1 MAMQTIRGFL
11 TVAAAALAAAL
22 SLPAAAQDAGTV
34 QFASGSVEVL
44 RGAQRLPAQKGTVLL
59 QGDSVVTAAASSA
72 QLRMVDGALVS
83 LRPSTQMAIE
93 RYEFD
98 EAKAAPGEALLGL
111 VRGTMR
117 TFTGLIVARDR
128 DKFRLR
134 TTIANVGIRGS
145 GNILAHSDAAGTIN
159 HTLTGAHGVTSKD
172 AAGVERTL
180 VSYPGQTIQVLPGL
194 APRFIPTPPSILAG
208 ASQGSKSASAEEK
221 AAGDTKSTTGSS
233 PEEGGAVAEAG
244 VAPDPTIASSQAT
257 TSTVAAAIVAAQPAP
272 NALFEALVR
281 TANPYAGG
289 GFEGVFGQTSY
300 LGDGGA
306 ILDAEGRLVR
316 IRNVR
321 YDEFLAGGGA
331 LPPGYQQ
338 LTIEGADLSLV
349 GGTHYDG
356 FRTPDGAITIGRWQG
371 GSIVV
376 SGGTT
381 PGGSYSIPVGP
392 RSVAYE
398 VNIPLHPG
406 IFGTFTG
413 STTYTLVA
421 ATSPTDAFGNV
432 GSVSSATVNADFG
445 SQTVTGSVGLAVNGQ
460 SFSISGSDTLTRNPT
475 RFAFATSLGNISI
488 GCTGSNC
495 ASQGYQ
501 GTFNGGFA
509 GVDGRWATLSYRVN
523 PTRLPE
529 RAFDD
534 WIAGSIVLGTLT
546 PPTVGIQ
553 LPQTGTANLAFTGA
567 SFIAPGDFGP
577 PINGTLFA
585 NEVSG
590 TLQANFANRTVGFTA
605 TIGSLSP
612 ESPTYVASASGAPI
626 IGAGFSASTSPGP
639 GQAPLTVTCTGSPC
653 GAAGTGIGR
662 FDGLFT
668 DSSGQRGQATFSVGD
683 SLGIYNGGANFGP
696 GTLAFT
702 RALAADVQHGAA
714 AIVASPAS
722 AAAAVT
728 AAAAIRSPRIAL
740 RGPH

>member
-1 MAMQTIRGFL
+1 MAMQTIRGFIAI
-11 TVAAAALAAAL
+11 AAGVLAALL
-22 SLPAAAQDAGTV
+22 SAPAAAQTAGTV
-34 QFASGSVEVL
+34 QFASGSVEIL
-44 RGAQRLPAQKGTVLL
+44 RGAQRLAAQKGTTLL

-72 QLRMVDGALVS
+72 QLVMVDGALVS

-128 DKFRLR
+128 DKFRMR

-145 GNILAHSDAAGTIN
+145 GNILAHSDEAGTVN

-208 ASQGSKSASAEEK
+208 ASQGTKSASAEEK
-221 AAGDTKSTTGSS
+221 AAEGTKTTSGSS
-233 PEEGGAVAEAG
+233 AEEGATATEAG
-244 VAPDPTIASSQAT
+244 AASNPTLASSQAA

-272 NALFEALVR
+272 GALFEALVR
-281 TANPYAGG
+281 TANPYSGG
-289 GFEGVFGQTSY
+289 GFEGVFGQSSY
-300 LGDGGA
+300 LGNGGA

-316 IRNVR
+316 IVNVR

-331 LPPGYQQ
+331 LPPGYAQ

-349 GGTHYDG
+349 GGIHHDG
-356 FRTPDGAITIGRWQG
+356 FRTPDGAITIGRWEG

-376 SGGTT
+376 TGGTT

-392 RSVAYE
+392 RSVTYE

-413 STTYTLVA
+413 STTYTLLA
-421 ATSPTDAFGNV
+421 ATSPTDALGNV
-432 GSVSSATVNADFG
+432 GSVSSAVVNANFSNQTVN
-445 SQTVTGSVGLAVNGQ
+445 GSVALGVNGQ

-475 RFAFATSLGNISI
+475 RFAFATALGNISI
-488 GCTGSNC
+488 GCTGASC

-523 PTRLPE
+523 PTRLPGS
-529 RAFDD
+529 AFDD
-534 WIAGSIVLGTLT
+534 WIAGSIVLGTPT

-553 LPQTGTANLAFTGA
+553 LPQTGTANLAFMGA
-567 SFIAPGDFGP
+567 SFLAPGDFGP
-577 PINGTLFA
+577 PINGQLFA
-585 NEVSG
+585 DRVSG
-590 TLQANFANRTVGFTA
+590 TLQANFTNRTVGFNA
-605 TIGSLSP
+605 TIGSNASG
-612 ESPTYVASASGAPI
+612 SPTYVASASGAPI
-626 IGAGFSASTSPGP
+626 IGAGFSASTLPGP

-653 GAAGTGIGR
+653 GAAGSGIGR

-668 DSSGQRGQATFSVGD
+668 SSTGQQGQATFSVGD
-683 SLGIYNGGANFGP
+683 SLGIYNGGTNFGP
-696 GTLAFT
+696 STLAFT
-702 RALAADVQHGAA
+702 RALAADVQRGAA
-714 AIVASPAS
+714 AVAASPA
-722 AAAAVT
+722 AATVT
-728 AAAAIRSPRIAL
+728 AAAAIRAPRFSPR
-740 RGPH
+740 GPQ

>member
-1 MAMQTIRGFL
+1 MAMQTNRG
-11 TVAAAALAAAL
+11 TIAIAAGILAAFLAA
-22 SLPAAAQDAGTV
+22 PAAAQDAGTV

-44 RGAQRLPAQKGTVLL
+44 RGAQRLPAQKGTVLR
-59 QGDSVVTAAASSA
+59 QGDSVVTAEASSA

-98 EAKAAPGEALLGL
+98 EATAAPGEALLGL

-128 DKFRLR
+128 EKFRLR

-194 APRFIPTPPSILAG
+194 APRFIPTPPGILAG
-208 ASQGSKSASAEEK
+208 ASQGTKSASAEEK

-244 VAPDPTIASSQAT
+244 VASNPTIASSQAT
-257 TSTVAAAIVAAQPAP
+257 TSTVAAAIVAAQPAV
-272 NALFEALVR
+272 LFEALYR
-281 TANPYAGG
+281 SATPYAVAPGY
-289 GFEGVFGQTSY
+289 EGVIGQSTY
-300 LGDGGA
+300 LGNGGA
-306 ILDAEGRLVR
+306 VLDAAGRLVA
-316 IRNVR
+316 IRNGS
-321 YDEFLAGGGA
+321 YNEFLTGLGA
-331 LPPGYQQ
+331 SFPPGYAQTQ
-338 LTIEGADLSLV
+338 ITGAEVTFV
-349 GGTHYDG
+349 GGVHQDG
-356 FRTPDGAITIGRWQG
+356 FRTADGAITIGRWEG

-376 SGGTT
+376 TGGNA
-381 PGGSYSIPVGP
+381 PGGSATFPVGP
-392 RSVAYE
+392 RSVTYD
-398 VNIPLHPG
+398 VTIPLHPG

-413 STTYTLVA
+413 TSTYSMVA
-421 ATSPTDAFGNV
+421 ATRPADAFGNT
-432 GSVSSATVNADFG
+432 GLVSSATLDANFS
-445 SQTVTGSVGLAVNGQ
+445 SQVVTGNIALAVNSQ
-460 SFSISGSDTLTRNPT
+460 SFGVSGSASLTPGST
-475 RFAFATSLGNISI
+475 GFSFASVLNNITI
-488 GCTGSNC
+488 GCTGANC

-509 GVDGRWATLSYRVN
+509 GTDGRWATLTYRVN
-523 PTRLPE
+523 PARQPNS
-529 RAFDD
+529 AFSDM
-534 WIAGSIVLGTLT
+534 IVGSIVLGSAT

-567 SFIAPGDFGP
+567 SFLRPGDFGP

-702 RALAADVQHGAA
+702 RALAADVQLGAA
-714 AIVASPAS
+714 AVVASPA

-728 AAAAIRSPRIAL
+728 AAAAIRSPRFAL